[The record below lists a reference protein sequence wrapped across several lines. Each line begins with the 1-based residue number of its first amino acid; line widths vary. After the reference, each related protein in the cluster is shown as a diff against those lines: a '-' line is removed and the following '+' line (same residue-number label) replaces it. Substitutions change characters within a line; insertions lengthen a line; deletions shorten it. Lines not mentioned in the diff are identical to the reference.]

1 MSNKYIP
8 QINNQNFIYPNND
21 LPEYDINIIHNIND
35 NSASGTLTNFGISG
49 ITTTGMTV
57 YFDYTWTLNGAE
69 PFIRSNGNTSIYS
82 LHMLAAGQDYFK
94 PWRIISTASQLNLS
108 SFSGHT
114 NSSVTASGMGLTS
127 FTNGTYYFEMRFI
140 GANAIYPICQTYTIS
155 TLPTPTP
162 TPTPSPTPTP
172 ISPTATPTP
181 TPTPTGTGFTS
192 GATLNVTDTGY
203 IKYIKKGETS
213 ATYQFISTLGT
224 YTITDC
230 LTCSTILPGFPFA
243 DTAAFT
249 ITNCGS
255 AC

>member
-1 MSNKYIP
+1 
-8 QINNQNFIYPNND
+8 
-21 LPEYDINIIHNIND
+21 
-35 NSASGTLTNFGISG
+35 
-49 ITTTGMTV
+49 
-57 YFDYTWTLNGAE
+57 
-69 PFIRSNGNTSIYS
+69 
-82 LHMLAAGQDYFK
+82 MLAAGQDYFK
-94 PWRIISTASQLNLS
+94 PWRIVSSQSQTGSTITTY
-108 SFSGHT
+108 SGHT
-114 NSSVTASGMGLTS
+114 AFGVAPLSLGLTS
-127 FTNGTYYFEMRFI
+127 FTNGTYYFEFRLV
-140 GANAIYPICQTYTIS
+140 GANAIYPICQSYTVS

-181 TPTPTGTGFTS
+181 TPTVAGFTS

-203 IKYIKKGETS
+203 IKYVKKGDSS
-213 ATYQFISTLGT
+213 ATYVFISTLGT

-243 DTAAFT
+243 DVANFT

>member
-1 MSNKYIP
+1 MSNKYIG

-21 LPEYDINIIHNIND
+21 LPEYDIDIIHNIND
-35 NSASGTLTNFGISG
+35 YSVSGTVTNFVVSG
-49 ITTTGMTV
+49 VTTTGITV
-57 YFDYTWTLNGAE
+57 AFDYTWSLNNAE
-69 PFIRSNGNTSIYS
+69 RFLRNNGNTSIFS

-94 PWRIISTASQLNLS
+94 PWRIVNSLSQGPTIT
-108 SFSGHT
+108 SFSGHS
-114 NSSVTASGMGLTS
+114 NSIITATQAGLTS
-127 FTNGTYYFEMRFI
+127 FTNGTYYFEIRFI
-140 GANAIYPICQTYTIS
+140 GSNAIYPICQSYTVS

-181 TPTPTGTGFTS
+181 TPTVTGFTS

-203 IKYIKKGETS
+203 IKYVKKGDSS
-213 ATYQFISTLGT
+213 ATYVFISILGT

-243 DTAAFT
+243 DIANFT
-249 ITNCGS
+249 VTSCGS
-255 AC
+255 VC